1 MLRGWLLKSVLNGMP
16 HEWQIFFERQL
27 FFFVLLSCIVFLV
40 VFIRSFGGQKNQK
53 PRHTESPVCL
63 FFAQEL
69 PVATSFGQKGIV
81 SKFFLLVFGWCGT
94 PSVSYRLQ
102 RHLTNSQ
109 TVLPLFPKTKRTL
122 LVSFNGAGVSWTLP
136 MCTEGV
142 VWRSCG
148 LAIRYPHKK
157 SNPSL
162 KAKRHR

>member
-1 MLRGWLLKSVLNGMP
+1 MLRTAVEFKLSLWAV
-16 HEWQIFFERQL
+16 
-27 FFFVLLSCIVFLV
+27 SCILFVV

-69 PVATSFGQKGIV
+69 PVATSLGQKGIA

-109 TVLPLFPKTKRTL
+109 TVLPLFPKTKRNL
-122 LVSFNGAGVSWTLP
+122 LVSFNGAGISWTLP
-136 MCTEGV
+136 LLIYS
-142 VWRSCG
+142 RQK
-148 LAIRYPHKK
+148 AIRRQSETAIIPRPTASCLVPLGKGD
-157 SNPSL
+157 NWN
-162 KAKRHR
+162 A